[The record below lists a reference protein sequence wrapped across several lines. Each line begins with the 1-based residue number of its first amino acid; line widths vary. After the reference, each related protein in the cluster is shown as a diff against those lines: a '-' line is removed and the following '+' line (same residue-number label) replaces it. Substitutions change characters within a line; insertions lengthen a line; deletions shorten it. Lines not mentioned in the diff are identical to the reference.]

1 MKKLKDFFNK
11 HPESI
16 FPLCVFILIVLL
28 IINHIDRDIGSLANA
43 LAMLIFTFLYTRNL
57 R

>member
-11 HPESI
+11 HPESV

-28 IINHIDRDIGSLANA
+28 VINHIDRAIGSLANA
-43 LAMLIFTFLYTRNL
+43 LAMLIFTFLYTRNI

>member
-11 HPESI
+11 HQERV

-28 IINHIDRDIGSLANA
+28 INHIDRDIVSLANA
-43 LAMLIFTFLYTRNL
+43 LAMLIFTFFL
-57 R
+57 

>member
-1 MKKLKDFFNK
+1 MQKIKDFFNK
-11 HPESI
+11 YPESV

-43 LAMLIFTFLYTRNL
+43 LAMVIFTFLYTRNL